1 MVIETFDY
9 SKTNKLLN
17 RTHKQFMKY
26 IASCPQKITKI
37 DVAVLRM
44 TFSIEEILHIILLV
58 AGVKQRIQLNY
69 FAEQIYNV
77 SKSCE

>member
-1 MVIETFDY
+1 
-9 SKTNKLLN
+9 
-17 RTHKQFMKY
+17 MKY

-44 TFSIEEILHIILLV
+44 TFSVEEIFHIIQLV

-69 FAEQIYNV
+69 FAERIYNI
-77 SKSCE
+77 SI

>member
-1 MVIETFDY
+1 
-9 SKTNKLLN
+9 
-17 RTHKQFMKY
+17 MKY
-26 IASCPQKITKI
+26 IASCPRKITKL

-69 FAEQIYNV
+69 FAEVIYNN
-77 SKSCE
+77 STNCI